1 MGLEDQSDEEL
12 VAEAR
17 RRGIEGA
24 EAMSRAELLRV
35 LLRTRPSFS
44 PRSLLSRVVETF
56 RSLRSDPPPPMSTP
70 TAKPPPA
77 DDVVASEPI
86 RTRTMAGLLAAQGHD
101 ERALAIYDD
110 LLARGSTDPDVA
122 READAIRRRATR
134 AEPPSEPIV
143 ALQVRGRSVLVA
155 WQLPADARRRAV
167 ELAGAEGPTT
177 AKAVIV
183 APDLEQVVRVEVLE
197 KVVDDVGDW
206 LLDDLPFGARVT
218 VAVGVRPE
226 NRFVSAAHTQV
237 VTLDAAA
244 TS

>member
-17 RRGIEGA
+17 RRGIEDA
-24 EAMSRAELLRV
+24 ETMTRAELLRV

-56 RSLRSDPPPPMSTP
+56 RSLRPEPPPMP

-77 DDVVASEPI
+77 DEVVASEPI

-110 LLARGSTDPDVA
+110 LLARGSTDPDIA
-122 READAIRRRATR
+122 REAEVIRRRHTAR
-134 AEPPSEPIV
+134 AQPPSEPIV
-143 ALQVRGRSVLVA
+143 ALQVRGRSVLIA
-155 WQLPADARRRAV
+155 WQLPADARSRAV
-167 ELAGAEGPTT
+167 ALAGSDGPTT

-183 APDLEQVVRVEVLE
+183 VPDLVQVARVDVLE
-197 KVVDDVGDW
+197 RAVEDVGDW
-206 LLDDLPFGARVT
+206 LLEDLPFGARVT

-237 VTLDAAA
+237 VALDA
-244 TS
+244 T